1 MCLCTLY
8 GRSEDSIFAIPK
20 VCAHPVMIDVFAHT
34 SVGADF
40 SSALTL
46 LDYHHVDMVPV
57 VNPGIG
63 LGLHGNPGWAVEG
76 WVGYAYAPL
85 RVGGWRP
92 IQTHWISAGV
102 DIRFFIFLLGYQ
114 SMVRMPMNQQRD
126 IPSDYVGVSPE
137 CFNKA
142 THRLHVGL
150 TTGYIPHTQL
160 RMEVLIGYQLT
171 SILNDQ
177 VVKNQLMTDNSGINT
192 SVELRVIYRLF
203 TTGRR
208 KYLD

>member
-8 GRSEDSIFAIPK
+8 GRSEDSIPAIPK
-20 VCAHPVMIDVFAHT
+20 VCAHPVLIDVFAHT

-40 SSALTL
+40 SAMAL
-46 LDYHHVDMVPV
+46 LDNHYVDVIPY

-63 LGLHGNPGWAVEG
+63 LGLHGYPRLAVEG

-85 RVGGWRP
+85 RVSGWRP

-114 SMVRMPMNQQRD
+114 SMIRMPMKQERN
-126 IPSDYVGVSPE
+126 IPSDYIGVTPE
-137 CFNKA
+137 CFSKA

-150 TTGYIPHTQL
+150 TSGYIPHTQL
-160 RMEVLIGYQLT
+160 RMEVLVGYQFT
-171 SILNDQ
+171 SMLNDY
-177 VVKNQLMTDNSGINT
+177 VIRNQLMTDYGSLSA

-208 KYLD
+208 QYLD